1 MFDVTHRSGRMNKAL
16 AGSRDRPPSGF
27 DAWRSAG
34 ITWQIAQAL
43 LVFAGLGWLVWRG
56 IDAMEY
62 RWQWY
67 RVEPF
72 FYRVIEGEIIWGPLV
87 RGLILTIKIASIAG
101 AFAIL
106 IGFLTALARL
116 SGSFAARVLAKVYL
130 EAIRN
135 TPLLVQL
142 FLVYFVLAP
151 IIGIDRFWAGVLCL
165 ALYEGSFAAE
175 IIRGGLRGIERGQ
188 YEAADAVGLSTW
200 DKYRYIVVPQSM
212 PLVLPPLTGLLISTI
227 KHSAIVSVIALAELT
242 TQGLNLVS
250 NTFMAFEV
258 WFIVAG
264 IYLVLTVSLSFAVTL
279 FELYLSKPKR

>member
-1 MFDVTHRSGRMNKAL
+1 MNKAL
-16 AGSRDRPPSGF
+16 AENRDRPPVGF
-27 DAWRSAG
+27 NAGRSAG
-34 ITWQIAQAL
+34 VVWQVAQAL
-43 LVFAGLGWLVWRG
+43 LVFGALGWLVWRG

-62 RWQWY
+62 RWQWF
-67 RVEPF
+67 RVEPSF
-72 FYRVIEGEIIWGPLV
+72 FRMIDGEIIWGPLV
-87 RGLILTIKIASIAG
+87 RGLLLTIEIAAIAG
-101 AFAIL
+101 ALAIG
-106 IGFLTALARL
+106 IGFVTALARL
-116 SGSFAARVLAKVYL
+116 SNSFAARILATAYL

-165 ALYEGSFAAE
+165 AFYEGSFAAE
-175 IIRGGLRGIERGQ
+175 IIRGGLRGIDRGQ
-188 YEAADAVGLSTW
+188 YEAADAVGLTTW
-200 DKYRYIVVPQSM
+200 DKYRYIIVPQSM
-212 PLVLPPLTGLLISTI
+212 PLILPPLTGLLISTI

-264 IYLVLTVSLSFAVTL
+264 IYLVLTVSLSFAITL
-279 FELYLSKPKR
+279 FEHILSKPKR